1 MPRCLEGSDDER
13 NFRALGDVVS
23 VAAAEPLLGSVG
35 SSDNGAVATSG
46 KRASLAAADFRAT
59 VLEHLIHTCAKDP
72 RDAGP
77 LDLYHAFAHTVRD
90 RLVHRWL
97 ATQRTHFDQDVKRA
111 CYLSSEF
118 LTGRSLGLCLMNM
131 GLYEIAE
138 RIAIEQGFDLGTILE
153 REGDPGLGN
162 GGLGRLAACFM
173 DALATLEL
181 PAIGYGIRYDFG
193 MFEQRIDGG
202 QQVERHDNWLH
213 LGNAWELP
221 RHEDT
226 QTVRFGGQVQ
236 FYNDE
241 HGRLRAN
248 WVDTRNVIGL
258 PYDSFIV
265 GHRTDTVNTLRLW
278 AARATRDFDLKFF
291 NEGDYRRAVE
301 EKMDTENISKV
312 LYPNDQS
319 EEGKQLRLK
328 QQYFFVACSIADI
341 VRRYKRM
348 HTSFDALPDKVA
360 IQLNDTHP
368 AITVAELMRVLV
380 DEELVDWDVA
390 WSITER
396 TIAYTNHT
404 LMPEALERWPVAM
417 FERLLPRHLQIIYE
431 INQRFMRTVQT
442 RWPNEPERMERMSI
456 IEEHPRKQIR
466 MAHLATVGAHSINGV
481 AKLHSKLIQTMLL
494 RDFYE
499 LWPERFNN
507 KTNGVTPR
515 RWILNANP
523 RLTRVIS
530 ARIGSD
536 WIDKDLSGL
545 HELLQY
551 ADSDNLL
558 SDLQQ
563 VKRENK
569 RDLVNLVHKR
579 CGVELPQHAMF
590 VSHVKRIHEYKR
602 QLLACLQIVSNY
614 IKLKRSEST
623 EEVPR
628 AYIFA
633 GKAAPGY
640 AMAKLHIRL
649 LNDVASVINADPMMK
664 GRLAMAFVPNY
675 GVSLAETIIPAS
687 DVSIQISTAGTE
699 ASGTSNMKF
708 ALNGALT
715 IGTLDGANVEIRDAV
730 GPENFFLFGLTTPE
744 VTALHQAGYDPN
756 PYIEASPDLAE
767 AIELIASGFFS
778 LGDKDRYKAVV
789 DTLRG
794 RDHYMVCADFDA
806 YAAAE
811 VRAAK
816 AYRDTRD
823 WSRRSLF
830 NIVGASAFSSDNT
843 IRQYANEIWDIKP
856 IKTDLSSVSVGPAE
870 RTQPDSVIL
879 GRASLA

>member
-1 MPRCLEGSDDER
+1 
-13 NFRALGDVVS
+13 VS
-23 VAAAEPLLGSVG
+23 VATPEPFRVVDQVRVSTP
-35 SSDNGAVATSG
+35 DAVLSR
-46 KRASLAAADFRAT
+46 RASLRAT
-59 VLEHLIHTCAKDP
+59 DFGASVLEHLVHTCAKDP
-72 RDAGP
+72 RDASP
-77 LDLYHAFAHTVRD
+77 LDLYHALAHTVRD

-97 ATQRTHFDQDVKRA
+97 ATQRTHFEQDVKRA

-131 GLYEIAE
+131 GLYEAAQ
-138 RIAIEQGFDLGTILE
+138 AIVADQGYELGSILE

-226 QTVRFGGQVQ
+226 QVVRFFGKVHCHT
-236 FYNDE
+236 DE
-241 HGRLRAN
+241 SGRLRTS

-278 AARATRDFDLKFF
+278 AARATRDFDLTFF

-301 EKMDTENISKV
+301 EKIDTENISKV

-341 VRRYKRM
+341 VRRYKRR

-368 AITVAELMRVLV
+368 SIAVAELMRVLV
-380 DEELVDWDVA
+380 DDELLDWDAA

-431 INQRFMRTVQT
+431 INQRFLRRVQT
-442 RWPNEPERMERMSI
+442 RWPGDDARMQRMSI
-456 IEEHPRKQIR
+456 IEESPRKQIR

-481 AKLHSKLIQTMLL
+481 AKLHTELIKSQLL
-494 RDFYE
+494 SDFYE

-530 ARIGSD
+530 SRIGSD
-536 WIDKDLSGL
+536 WIDKDLSRL
-545 HELLQY
+545 RALLEF
-551 ADSDNLL
+551 ADADTLL
-558 SDLQQ
+558 EDLRQ
-563 VKRENK
+563 VKQANK
-569 RDLVNLVHKR
+569 ADLCRLVQQR
-579 CGVELPQHAMF
+579 CGVELPAHAMF
-590 VSHVKRIHEYKR
+590 ISQVKRIHEYKR
-602 QLLACLQIVSNY
+602 QLLACLQIVAQY
-614 IKLKRSEST
+614 LRLKRDPT
-623 EEVPR
+623 LDEVPR
-628 AYIFA
+628 AYVFA

-649 LNDVASVINADPMMK
+649 LNDVASVVNTDPVMQ
-664 GRLAMAFVPNY
+664 GRLAMVFVPNY
-675 GVSLAETIIPAS
+675 GVSLAETIIPACDIS
-687 DVSIQISTAGTE
+687 VQISTAGTE

-715 IGTLDGANVEIRDAV
+715 IGTLDGANVEIREAV
-730 GPENFFLFGLTTPE
+730 GPDNFFLFGLTTPE
-744 VTALHQAGYDPN
+744 VAALRAQGYDPSE
-756 PYIEASPDLAE
+756 YIARSPVLE
-767 AIELIASGFFS
+767 EVLELVASGFFS
-778 LGDKDRYKAVV
+778 LGDRDRFKPIIDHLRTR
-789 DTLRG
+789 DT
-794 RDHYMVCADFDA
+794 YMVCADFDA
-806 YAAAE
+806 YLAAEAAAA
-811 VRAAK
+811 RS
-816 AYRDTRD
+816 YRDTRD
-823 WSRRSLF
+823 WARRSLF
-830 NIVGASAFSSDNT
+830 NIVGARLFSSDNT
-843 IRQYANEIWDIKP
+843 ISQYASEIWDIKP
-856 IKTDLSSVSVGPAE
+856 IKTDLSVVSVVGTE
-870 RTQPDSVIL
+870 RGLPESGLVPRQSRST
-879 GRASLA
+879 

>member
-1 MPRCLEGSDDER
+1 MAVQEPIR
-13 NFRALGDVVS
+13 VS
-23 VAAAEPLLGSVG
+23 VEGRPGAPAA
-35 SSDNGAVATSG
+35 SG
-46 KRASLAAADFRAT
+46 GRRASLQAADFSST
-59 VLEHLIHTCAKDP
+59 VIEHLVHTCAKDP
-72 RDAGP
+72 RDASA

-97 ATQRTHFDQDVKRA
+97 ATQRTHFEQDVKRA

-118 LTGRSLGLCLMNM
+118 LTGRSLGLCLMNL
-131 GLYEIAE
+131 GLYEVAESIA
-138 RIAIEQGFDLGTILE
+138 AEQGFDLGAILE

-213 LGNAWELP
+213 LGNPWELP

-226 QTVRFGGQVQ
+226 QTVRFFGRVQVHS
-236 FYNDE
+236 DE
-241 HGRLRAN
+241 KGRLRHS

-278 AARATRDFDLKFF
+278 AARATRDFDLTFF

-301 EKMDTENISKV
+301 EKIDTENISKV

-319 EEGKQLRLK
+319 EEGKVLRLK

-348 HTSFDALPDKVA
+348 HDTFDALPEKVA

-368 AITVAELMRVLV
+368 SIAVAELMRVLV
-380 DEELVDWDVA
+380 DEELVDWDTA

-396 TIAYTNHT
+396 TIGYTNHT

-431 INQRFMRTVQT
+431 INQRFMRQVQT
-442 RWPNEPERMERMSI
+442 RWPLEPERMSRMSI
-456 IEEHPRKQIR
+456 IEESGRKQIR

-481 AKLHSKLIQTMLL
+481 AKLHTELIKSHLL
-494 RDFYE
+494 SDFHE

-530 ARIGSD
+530 SRIGSA
-536 WIDKDLSGL
+536 WIDNDLSGL
-545 HELLQY
+545 KALLEFVD
-551 ADSDNLL
+551 ADTLL
-558 SDLQQ
+558 EDLQQ
-563 VKRENK
+563 VKLDNK
-569 RDLVNLVHKR
+569 IDLSRIIQQR
-579 CGVELPQHAMF
+579 CGVELPPQAMF
-590 VSHVKRIHEYKR
+590 ISQVKRIHEYKR
-602 QLLACLQIVSNY
+602 QLLACLQIVAQY
-614 IKLKRSEST
+614 LKLKRSDNAD
-623 EEVPR
+623 EVAR
-628 AYIFA
+628 AYVFA

-640 AMAKLHIRL
+640 TMAKLHIRL
-649 LNDVASVINADPMMK
+649 LNDVASVVNGDPMMR

-675 GVSLAETIIPAS
+675 GVSLAERIIPAS
-687 DVSIQISTAGTE
+687 DVSVQISTAGTE
-699 ASGTSNMKF
+699 ASGTSNMKL

-715 IGTLDGANVEIRDAV
+715 LGTLDGANVEIRDAV
-730 GPENFFLFGLTTPE
+730 GHDNFFLFGLTTPE
-744 VTALHQAGYDPN
+744 VAALRARGYDPMS
-756 PYIEASPDLAE
+756 YIAATPALAE
-767 AIELIASGFFS
+767 ALDLIASGFFS
-778 LGDKDRYKAVV
+778 LGDKDRYKAIV
-789 DTLRG
+789 DNLKNH
-794 RDHYMVCADFDA
+794 DHYMVCADFDA

-811 VRAAK
+811 ERAAQC
-816 AYRDTRD
+816 YRDQRD
-823 WSRRSLF
+823 WARRSLF

-843 IRQYANEIWDIKP
+843 VSQYARDIWGIVP
-856 IKTDLSSVSVGPAE
+856 VKTDLSLVSVGVE
-870 RTQPDSVIL
+870 RVVPESGITA
-879 GRASLA
+879 RAARPSS

>member
-1 MPRCLEGSDDER
+1 
-13 NFRALGDVVS
+13 VS
-23 VAAAEPLLGSVG
+23 VAAAEPMFGSVAASPVEG
-35 SSDNGAVATSG
+35 R
-46 KRASLAAADFRAT
+46 RASLAAADFRTT
-59 VLEHLIHTCAKDP
+59 VLEHLVHTCAKDP

-97 ATQRTHFDQDVKRA
+97 ATQRTHFEQDVKRA

-138 RIAIEQGFDLGTILE
+138 RIAADQGCELGSILE
-153 REGDPGLGN
+153 CEGDPGLGN

-193 MFEQRIDGG
+193 MFEQRIEGG
-202 QQVERHDNWLH
+202 QQVEGHDNWLH

-226 QTVRFGGQVQ
+226 QVVRFYGRVHH
-236 FYNDE
+236 YTDE
-241 HGRLRAN
+241 NGRGRVN

-258 PYDSFIV
+258 PHDSFIV

-301 EKMDTENISKV
+301 EKIDTENISKV
-312 LYPNDQS
+312 LYPNDNS
-319 EEGKQLRLK
+319 EEGKQLRLR

-348 HTSFDALPDKVA
+348 HTSFDAFPDKVA
-360 IQLNDTHP
+360 IQMNDTHP
-368 AITVAELMRVLV
+368 AIAVAELMRVLV
-380 DEELVDWDVA
+380 DDELIDWDTA

-431 INQRFMRTVQT
+431 INHRFMRTVQT
-442 RWPNEPERMERMSI
+442 RWPSEPERMDRMSI
-456 IEEHPRKQIR
+456 IEEGPRKQIR
-466 MAHLATVGAHSINGV
+466 MAHLATVGSHSVNGV
-481 AKLHSKLIQTMLL
+481 AKLHSRLIESMLL
-494 RDFYE
+494 RDFHE

-523 RLTRVIS
+523 GLTRIIT
-530 ARIGSD
+530 ARIGSA
-536 WIDKDLSGL
+536 WIDKDLAGL
-545 HELLQY
+545 EALLEY
-551 ADSDNLL
+551 ADAESLL
-558 SDLQQ
+558 SDLQE

-569 RDLVNLVHKR
+569 LDLIRLVHKR
-579 CGVELPQHAMF
+579 CGVELPPEAMF
-590 VSHVKRIHEYKR
+590 ISQVKRIHEYKR
-602 QLLACLQIVSNY
+602 QLLACLHIVAHY
-614 IKLKRSEST
+614 IKLKRSEAVD
-623 EEVPR
+623 EVPR

-640 AMAKLHIRL
+640 SMAKLHIRL
-649 LNDVASVINADPMMK
+649 LNDVASVINADPMMR
-664 GRLAMAFVPNY
+664 GRLSMAFVPNY

-687 DVSIQISTAGTE
+687 EVSLQISTAGTE
-699 ASGTSNMKF
+699 ASGTSNMKL

-730 GPENFFLFGLTTPE
+730 KPENFFLFGLTTPE
-744 VTALHQAGYDPN
+744 VAALRHSGYDPMRSIN
-756 PYIEASPDLAE
+756 ASPALAE

-778 LGDKDRYKAVV
+778 LGDKDRFKSIV
-789 DTLRG
+789 DNLRYN
-794 RDHYMVCADFDA
+794 DHYLVCADFDA
-806 YAAAE
+806 YVGAQELAA
-811 VRAAK
+811 RC
-816 AYRDTRD
+816 YRDQRD
-823 WSRRSLF
+823 WARRSLF

-843 IRQYANEIWDIKP
+843 IRQYAREIWNIEP
-856 IKTDLSSVSVGPAE
+856 VKTDLSSVTVIE
-870 RTQPDSVIL
+870 RTQPESSIV
-879 GRASLA
+879 GRI